1 MKTSCKHRRL
11 TALAISFLAA
21 APAAFAQNVSWTP
34 FTSREF
40 QFSVSFC
47 GAPTKDEPSTDRKGE
62 ITATLNLF
70 KAVSEDHMCFIALA
84 DYNIKPAVE
93 QELKLNQTNFID
105 AIKGRVGTS
114 RRMDFMNRDER
125 IPALTFTYEMDPG
138 LVGKAIVILRGK
150 RVYMLVFQYGK
161 TKDYTGAVQKFLDS
175 FQILN

>member
-1 MKTSCKHRRL
+1 MKTSCKHRLL
-11 TALAISFLAA
+11 TVLAVSFLAP

-47 GAPTKDEPSTDRKGE
+47 GAPTKDPASTDSKGA

-70 KAVSEDHMCFIALA
+70 KAVSENYMCFIALA
-84 DYNIKPAVE
+84 DYNIEPAVE
-93 QELKLNQTNFID
+93 QELKLNQTNFIN
-105 AIKGRVGTS
+105 AIKGTLGTS
-114 RRMDFMNRDER
+114 RRMDFMNRGEK
-125 IPALTFTYEMDPG
+125 IPALTFTYEMSQG

-150 RVYMLVFQYGK
+150 RVYMLVFQYSK
-161 TKDYTGAVQKFLDS
+161 AKDYAGAVQKFLDS